1 MVSKWIVP
9 ALVGLAIVCIVI
21 AVGIFAVTG

>member
-9 ALVGLAIVCIVI
+9 AFVVLAIVCIVV
-21 AVGIFAVTG
+21 AVGIFAITG

>member
-9 ALVGLAIVCIVI
+9 ALVALAIVSIVV
-21 AVGIFAVTG
+21 AVVVFAVTG

>member
-9 ALVGLAIVCIVI
+9 ALVASAIVCIAL
-21 AVGIFAVTG
+21 AVVIFAVTG

>member
-9 ALVGLAIVCIVI
+9 ALVALAITCIVI
-21 AVGIFAVTG
+21 AVVIFALTG